1 MYYVGEFFKSRG
13 RFVEECKGYLTLDM
27 ALRRAERLARK
38 YVMTR
43 VRDESGR
50 ILMRFD
56 VEGYETPEC
65 HWDALSRFA
74 DGVYYG
80 Q

>member
-1 MYYVGEFFKSRG
+1 MYHVGEFYKNRG
-13 RFVEECKGYLTLDM
+13 CYVEENKGYLTLDM
-27 ALRRAERLARK
+27 ALKRAEGLARK

-43 VRDESGR
+43 VRDESNR
-50 ILMRFD
+50 VLARFD